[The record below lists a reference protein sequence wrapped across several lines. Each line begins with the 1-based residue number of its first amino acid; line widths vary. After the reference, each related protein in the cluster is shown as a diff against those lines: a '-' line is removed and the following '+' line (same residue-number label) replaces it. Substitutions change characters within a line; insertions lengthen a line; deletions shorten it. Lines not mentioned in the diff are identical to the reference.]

1 MKIESKKHNA
11 IEKALNILNVFS
23 PHNQEL
29 STNEISKILEYHKA
43 TTSRTMLLLTKYGF
57 LEQNK
62 QNRKFKLGPSIAIL
76 NLSYNRSLENKLVQL
91 AKPYLVE
98 LRNSIQ
104 EAVVLEVL
112 SGRTTVRSY
121 FVDGPGPLLL
131 TGTAGDRLPIHA
143 AAGARAILAHL
154 DPDTWD
160 YYLDGDLPQQTPSTM
175 TDINQLKKQLRKI
188 RADGIAF
195 DMQELDP
202 DINAMGAPIFD
213 AEGIPV
219 AALVI
224 AALAGHLE
232 KDINS
237 KKAIQLKKMA
247 KTISEQL
254 KKAEKMS

>member
-11 IEKALNILNVFS
+11 IEKALDILNVFS

-29 STNEISKILEYHKA
+29 STSEVSKILGYHKA

-131 TGTAGDRLPIHA
+131 TGTAGDRLPINA
-143 AAGARAILAHL
+143 AAGARSILAHL

-160 YYLDGDLPQQTPSTM
+160 YYLDTDLPQQTPSTM
-175 TDINQLKKQLRKI
+175 TDLNQLKKQLRKI
-188 RADGIAF
+188 KADGIAF
-195 DMQELDP
+195 DMRELDP
-202 DINAMGAPIFD
+202 DICAMGAPIFN

-219 AALVI
+219 AAVTV
-224 AALAGHLE
+224 ACLAGRLE
-232 KDINS
+232 KNTKS
-237 KKAIQLKKMA
+237 KKAIQLKR
-247 KTISEQL
+247 TVERISEHL
-254 KKAEKMS
+254 KKTEKMS